1 MITYTLFSCP
11 TFTAGI
17 SSSQSCLKNC
27 LFFLRDHKY
36 FQGTQYTYGSWI
48 NTYVWAYKSQ
58 KMAWTMQYDKP
69 QVPEL
74 VMHNSIFDNDVLK
87 NKLLPYV
94 ARKCYELSI
103 LILFTVLNINYV
115 FRVHQEISSCFV
127 KIFYV

>member
-1 MITYTLFSCP
+1 MIMYTLFSCV

-17 SSSQSCLKNC
+17 SSLQSCLKNY

-87 NKLLPYV
+87 NKLLYV

-103 LILFTVLNINYV
+103 LILFTVLIAYFAYTWRNFILL
-115 FRVHQEISSCFV
+115 C
-127 KIFYV
+127 